1 VKLDRALYGC
11 IESALLWYEAI
22 STFIISLGFRQSDQ
36 DECLFILINETE
48 NIHLAVY
55 VDDLFISSKNIESIN
70 LIELLLKARFKDITT
85 PARVPWGAFGFL
97 SEWIGENDNLNKI
110 KELLKE

>member
-70 LIELLLKARFKDITT
+70 LIELLLKARFN
-85 PARVPWGAFGFL
+85 GFL
-97 SEWIGENDNLNKI
+97 SKTFDATKKLSRE
-110 KELLKE
+110 